1 MNSILLQIRT
11 CKVPA
16 AGGAGVGRNQ
26 IDHYHEGNKRNQG
39 LRLISALMGRLWALV
54 EMNGNGNTRLSEL
67 PHPLFLFMWQNVFKQ
82 LGCEDL

>member
-1 MNSILLQIRT
+1 MAFAIHNYVCSSFGTLNTLHNWLQIRVMNSILLQIRT

-39 LRLISALMGRLWALV
+39 LRLISALMGRL
-54 EMNGNGNTRLSEL
+54 
-67 PHPLFLFMWQNVFKQ
+67 
-82 LGCEDL
+82 